1 MTALSSLVTRH
12 LPEVITFL
20 LVVGRTSGLM
30 VTAPFWSSR
39 AVPLP
44 VRVWLAMLLATAI
57 YPTAKGIAAPVEL
70 NLFGLFLALG
80 GELLFGVM
88 LGWLAQLLFS
98 AVRLAGQQI
107 EIRSGLG
114 LIQLVD
120 PQEGGQTGVFGAF
133 LEAMAGLIFFSLNG
147 HHLMYQALAS
157 SFQVF
162 PLNGE
167 KFLPRLVEGLV
178 SDSAEIFVI
187 ALKLSA
193 PVLIGLLLSDI
204 VLGMI
209 SRAIPQMNV
218 FLVAQ
223 PLQFGF
229 VLLLLLLSLPA
240 LVWLIVNQV
249 PKLIGA
255 PGGLG

>member
-1 MTALSSLVTRH
+1 MSALSGIVTQH
-12 LPEVITFL
+12 LSDVITFL
-20 LVVGRTSGLM
+20 LVFGRTSGLM

-39 AVPLP
+39 AVP
-44 VRVWLAMLLATAI
+44 VAIRVWLAMLLAAATWPAASAI
-57 YPTAKGIAAPVEL
+57 TGAAEMT
-70 NLFGLFLALG
+70 LFGLFLSLA
-80 GELLFGVM
+80 GELFLGLM
-88 LGWLAQLLFS
+88 LGWLAQLLFA

-120 PQEGGQTGVFGAF
+120 PQEGGQTGVFSMF
-133 LEAMAGLIFFSLNG
+133 LEVMAGLIFFSLNG
-147 HHLMYQALAS
+147 HHLMYQALS
-157 SFQVF
+157 SSYQVF
-162 PLNGE
+162 PLAGE
-167 KFLPRLVEGLV
+167 KFLLRVIDGLV
-178 SDSAEIFVI
+178 SSSAEIFII

-204 VLGMI
+204 ALGMV

-229 VLLLLLLSLPA
+229 AVLLLLLSLPA
-240 LVWLIVNQV
+240 LVWLMVNQV
-249 PKLIGA
+249 PKMIGV

>member
-1 MTALSSLVTRH
+1 MSALSRIVTQH

-20 LVVGRTSGLM
+20 LVLGRTSGLM

-39 AVPLP
+39 AVPVVIRL
-44 VRVWLAMLLATAI
+44 WLSLLLALAT
-57 YPTAKGIAAPVEL
+57 YPAAKAMALPAEPTPL
-70 NLFGLFLALG
+70 GLFLALAR
-80 GELLFGVM
+80 EFSLGVM
-88 LGWLAQLLFS
+88 LGWLAQLFFA
-98 AVRLAGQQI
+98 AVRLAGQEI

-120 PQEGGQTGVFGAF
+120 PQEGGQSGVFSMF
-133 LEAMAGLIFFSLNG
+133 LEVMAGLIFFSMNG

-157 SFQVF
+157 SYQVF
-162 PLNGE
+162 PLAGE
-167 KFLPRLVEGLV
+167 KFLPGIIDGLV
-178 SDSAEIFVI
+178 HSSAEIFVI

-204 VLGMI
+204 VLGMV

-229 VLLLLLLSLPA
+229 ALLLLLLSLPA
-240 LVWLIVNQV
+240 LVWLVVQQV
-249 PKLIGA
+249 PKMIGA
-255 PGGLG
+255 SAGLG

>member
-1 MTALSSLVTRH
+1 MTALSSIVSQH
-12 LPEVITFL
+12 LTEAITFL

-30 VTAPFWSSR
+30 VSAPFWSTR
-39 AVPLP
+39 TVPLP
-44 VRVWLAMLLATAI
+44 VRVWLSVLLATAT
-57 YPTAKGIAAPVEL
+57 YPAAKTIALPADL

-80 GELLFGVM
+80 GELLLGVM

-120 PQEGGQTGVFGAF
+120 PQEGGQTGAFSLF
-133 LEAMAGLIFFSLNG
+133 LEAMAGLIFFSMNG
-147 HHLMYQALAS
+147 HHLIYQALAS

-167 KFLPRLVEGLV
+167 KFLPRIIEGLV
-178 SDSAEIFVI
+178 SGSAEIFVI

-229 VLLLLLLSLPA
+229 ALLLLLLSLPA
-240 LVWLIVNQV
+240 LAWLIVNQV
-249 PKLIGA
+249 PKMIGA